1 MKNKY
6 YESLELCNEMTSR
19 FPLKRPDSEKILER
33 KNSWALNEEL
43 EISEELE
50 DMIAF
55 VSELDDEN
63 QIFSSILNLLINI
76 QY

>member
-1 MKNKY
+1 
-6 YESLELCNEMTSR
+6 MTTR